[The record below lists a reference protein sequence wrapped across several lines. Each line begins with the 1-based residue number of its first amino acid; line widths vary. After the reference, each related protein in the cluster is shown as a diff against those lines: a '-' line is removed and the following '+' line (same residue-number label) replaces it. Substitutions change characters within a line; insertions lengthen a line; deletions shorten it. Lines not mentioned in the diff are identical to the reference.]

1 MVEGLKPWEFSHNKI
16 AFGAEVPYTA
26 SLPLEE
32 SATEMLL

>member
-26 SLPLEE
+26 PLPLEE